1 MGERKCA
8 FEGCNALEF
17 RTSGYCL
24 RHKGGIP
31 KVEEGS
37 DNSEYTLHANSG
49 SRSHS
54 QSDSDWWVLKEE
66 ESELQPEGSNGEEAI
81 SESSDHV
88 DFFDNFY
95 VVMGVI
101 GTVYLIWFFST
112 GQWVPCISIGQDPC

>member
-81 SESSDHV
+81 SEPSNHI
-88 DFFDNFY
+88 DFFDYFS
-95 VVMGVI
+95 VV
-101 GTVYLIWFFST
+101 
-112 GQWVPCISIGQDPC
+112 ISIIGGLYILNQILSGEWCFATGIC

>member
-8 FEGCNALEF
+8 FEDCNALEF

-31 KVEEGS
+31 KVEEESG
-37 DNSEYTLHANSG
+37 NSEYTVYANSG

-54 QSDSDWWVLKEE
+54 RSDADWWVLKEE
-66 ESELQPEGSNGEEAI
+66 ESELQSEGSNGEEAI
-81 SESSDHV
+81 SESSDHI
-88 DFFDNFY
+88 DFFDYFY

-101 GTVYLIWFFST
+101 GVLYTLHWLLT
-112 GQWVPCISIGQDPC
+112 WEMCIAIGPNTC

>member
-24 RHKGGIP
+24 RHKGEIP

-66 ESELQPEGSNGEEAI
+66 ESELQPEGSNGENAI
-81 SESSDHV
+81 SESSDHI
-88 DFFDNFY
+88 DFFDYFY

-101 GTVYLIWFFST
+101 GALYTLHWLLT
-112 GQWVPCISIGQDPC
+112 WEMCIAIGPNTC